1 MTKESPSPSPPLS
14 IIRQDAAAAGTL
26 HFHFIGICGTAMG
39 AVAAALQQQGHQ
51 VSGSD
56 GAVYPPMSDFLA
68 SRGIRPAS
76 GYRAANLPP
85 DADVFVIGNAISR
98 GNPELEEVL
107 ARRLPYL
114 SLPEVL
120 RHTILRGRRNFV
132 VTGTH
137 GKTTTT
143 SMLAWILEQAGLNPG
158 WLIGGLPRNLGQGAR
173 FTDSDFVVLEG
184 DEYDTAFFDKRSKF
198 VHYLPELVIINN
210 IEFDHA
216 DIFADL
222 AAVQRSFGQL
232 VQVVPAN
239 GLLVV
244 NGDDPACLEVT
255 ATAPAPVL
263 TVGLGPANDR
273 VIRHVS
279 YHPQQ
284 SRFELTGPEF
294 QLELEIPMDGEFNVR
309 NAAMAAV
316 AALHAGVDPAAICAA
331 LAGFQGVARRQEVR
345 GQRGGVTVIDDFGHH
360 PSAIRQAIG
369 GMRQRYPGCRIWAV
383 FEPRSNTTRRKV
395 VQQPLTEALALAD
408 MALISAVDQP
418 EKVPPGQLLDP
429 HQVVTD
435 IRSAGGWAAFG
446 ATVDDLLREIQT
458 GAHAGD
464 VVVVFSNGS
473 FQGIHER
480 ILNLF

>member
-1 MTKESPSPSPPLS
+1 MTKEPSPPRPPLS
-14 IIRQDAAAAGTL
+14 IIRRDPTAAGTL

-68 SRGIRPAS
+68 SRGIRPAA
-76 GYRAANLPP
+76 GYRADNLPP
-85 DADVFVIGNAISR
+85 DADAYVVGNAISR

-120 RHTILRGRRNFV
+120 RHTILRGKRNFV
-132 VTGTH
+132 VAGTH

-143 SMLAWILEQAGLNPG
+143 SMLAWILAEAGLDPG

-216 DIFADL
+216 DIFDNL
-222 AAVQRSFGQL
+222 EAVQRSFRQL
-232 VQVVPAN
+232 IQVVPGN
-239 GLLVV
+239 GLLVI
-244 NGDDPACLEVT
+244 NGDDPACLDV
-255 ATAPAPVL
+255 AAGAPTPVVR
-263 TVGLGPANDR
+263 VGLGSQCDR
-273 VIRHVS
+273 VIANIR
-279 YHPQQ
+279 YQPRC
-284 SRFELTGPEF
+284 SRFELDGESY
-294 QLELEIPMDGEFNVR
+294 QIAMDGEFNVR

-316 AALHAGVDPAAICAA
+316 AARHAGVEPDLIADA
-331 LAGFQGVARRQEVR
+331 LSRFEGVARRQEVR
-345 GQRGGVTVIDDFGHH
+345 GQRGGITVIDDFGHH
-360 PSAIRQAIG
+360 PSAIRQALG
-369 GMRQRYPGCRIWAV
+369 GMRQCYPDARIWAV

-395 VQQPLTEALALAD
+395 VQQALTEALALAD

-429 HQVVTD
+429 EQVVAD
-435 IRSAGGWAAFG
+435 IRTAGGQAAFG
-446 ATVDDLLREIQT
+446 ATVNDLLLQIQA
-458 GAHAGD
+458 GARAGD
-464 VVVVFSNGS
+464 VVVVFSNGA
-473 FQGIHER
+473 FEGIHDR
-480 ILNLF
+480 ILELF